1 MAGDRGRSAASQVFL
16 ALVATMSVVALLT
29 AGILLLESQRSARA
43 EAERVT
49 QAVAQTIAHAPEV
62 VEALAEDRDSATA
75 RLQPFATEVMAD
87 ARVDFVTVMD
97 VDGIRITHRD
107 PDEIGRRY
115 LGSIPAR
122 PEMLTEQFTGTLGP
136 SLRTIV
142 PVEADGALR
151 GWVSVGVTVETVA
164 ASVLPRLAA
173 AGGIGAALVAA
184 GIVGAVLA
192 RRVTRRVAGDLP
204 AGAIRDTLA
213 SAESLRTL
221 GDALRAQTHEH
232 GNRLHAAVALLELG
246 RTDEAIELLS
256 ASAQQSQSLVDRVAA
271 RTAGDATVGALLLG
285 KTAQAAERGVDLV
298 VEIAP
303 DAPAS
308 VLAPVDQVALVGNL
322 LDNAL
327 DAAASAPAPRWVRVR
342 LERAPDG
349 DLIVEV
355 VDSGSGVPEAL
366 RERVFERGFSTKPA
380 GVEGR
385 GVGLA
390 LARSVVESAGG
401 TLEIL
406 PGTPTTFRVVLPTE
420 AP

>member
-1 MAGDRGRSAASQVFL
+1 MARDRGRSAASQVFL
-16 ALVATMSVVALLT
+16 ALLATMSVVALLT

-62 VEALAEDRDSATA
+62 VRALAEDRDIATA
-75 RLQPFATEVMAD
+75 RLQPFAAAVMSD

-115 LGSIPAR
+115 LGSIPPR

-142 PVEADGALR
+142 PVEADGTLR
-151 GWVSVGVTVETVA
+151 GWVSVGVTVDTVA

-173 AGGIGAALVAA
+173 ATGIGAALVAA

-285 KTAQAAERGVDLV
+285 KTAQAAERGIELV

-342 LERAPDG
+342 LERTVDD
-349 DLIVEV
+349 DLLVEV
-355 VDSGSGVPEAL
+355 ADSGPGVAEAL

-401 TLEIL
+401 TLELL
-406 PGTPTTFRVVLPTE
+406 PGAPTTFRVVLPTE
-420 AP
+420 AT